1 MKTFDIPPVWLLL
14 TVLLA
19 LALPQVVPAGLSLKS
34 PVIDL
39 LSAVFLGGGVI
50 LIAMAVSQMRRMQ
63 TTFHPRE
70 EAARLVTGGVFK
82 WSRNPIYLGY
92 VLILAGVILCFDTIL
107 SLPLVPI
114 FLWFIEKRFVI
125 PEENAL
131 RKKFRLDFARY
142 SQKTRRW
149 V

>member
-1 MKTFDIPPVWLLL
+1 
-14 TVLLA
+14 
-19 LALPQVVPAGLSLKS
+19 
-34 PVIDL
+34 
-39 LSAVFLGGGVI
+39 
-50 LIAMAVSQMRRMQ
+50 MRRMQ